1 MLSVF
6 TKNIRSVER
15 YFLIY
20 WEEEECVNVVPV
32 NSIVKPPP
40 NEAAVGSICQ
50 VKIAW
55 SVYRGGKV
63 AAIGKCF
70 WCLHACMCLTD

>member
-1 MLSVF
+1 MFCVF
-6 TKNIRSVER
+6 TKNVRSVER

-20 WEEEECVNVVPV
+20 WEEEECVNVFPA

-50 VKIAW
+50 VKVAW
-55 SVYRGGKV
+55 SVYCGKV
-63 AAIGKCF
+63 AAIGVF
-70 WCLHACMCLTD
+70 GVYMHACA